1 MGVIRTYLDFVLNY
15 APYFY
20 YLPGSGTTDPEW
32 GRGPAPAAFG
42 IMFLAEAYEAEEFE
56 SEKTMLLN
64 KIVELADYLL
74 SIQCTDDLKLAYGG
88 FQSKDGSDYYYA
100 IDAMRAVPAL
110 LKAYDLTGTVG
121 YLDAATLAGGTFLY
135 NMQHKPSILGIHD
148 QYYGGFAQAVTL
160 AEAWLTDMYVI
171 DLYGLIGL
179 KMLYDRTSETKYQ
192 SMIDD
197 ALAFY
202 RSGFESFY
210 LRYSPPPYGDGSWH
224 RTGIPENLVYDDD
237 FSYALQGLF
246 FYENWSQT
254 VKKVYESINTI
265 GPSAEY
271 PAYNPLV
278 CWSGYVD
285 VVDRKPACEYYDGV
299 TAGIL
304 FDIRNSQDTLALEQ
318 SASTVLTYP
327 DNFMY
332 WGVKFRDYSPMENKQ
347 STVTVSWLGHLLLN
361 YTPTV
366 SVFARVLR
374 AYGEQVTVF
383 SHRETNGTATF
394 TEGTTA
400 LALVIPARA
409 NEVLIEP
416 GYASNDYLHIYTL
429 ANIVHRDKI
438 AFQGREY
445 EVGPVEEFRFREQL
459 MYRTAVCRRIV
470 D

>member
-20 YLPGSGTTDPEW
+20 YLPDTTDPEW

-74 SIQCTDDLKLAYGG
+74 SIQCTDDLKLAYLKLAYGG

-135 NMQHKPSILGIHD
+135 NMQ
-148 QYYGGFAQAVTL
+148 
-160 AEAWLTDMYVI
+160 
-171 DLYGLIGL
+171 IGL

-246 FYENWSQT
+246 FYESWSQT

-366 SVFARVLR
+366 SVFARALR
-374 AYGEQVTVF
+374 AYGEQITVF
-383 SHRETNGTATF
+383 SRRETNGTATF